1 MASSLVKTS
10 VISDVGTFHCVN
22 LDPDHTVETL
32 DASSGTLYKV
42 EIDNTA
48 NIVPVY
54 VKLYDSTS
62 TVNVGG
68 DATTSPDWV
77 FMCPASVTRVY
88 SSPTGTTYGSG
99 LKAICVTVGGTA
111 AGSTA
116 ASTAPASNVI
126 YRILIAT

>member
-1 MASSLVKTS
+1 MASALVKTS

-48 NIVPVY
+48 NSVPVY
-54 VKLYDSTS
+54 VKLYDT
-62 TVNVGG
+62 TGGVNVG
-68 DATTSPDWV
+68 DDSATAPEWV

-99 LKAICVTVGGTA
+99 LKAVCVTVGGTA
-111 AGSTA
+111 LNSTA

-126 YRILIAT
+126 YRILIST

>member
-1 MASSLVKTS
+1 MASALVKTS

-22 LDPDHTVETL
+22 LDPDHNVETL

-42 EIDNTA
+42 EIDNSA
-48 NIVPVY
+48 NTVPVY

-88 SSPTGTTYGSG
+88 SSPTGTTYGNG
-99 LKAICVTVGGTA
+99 LKAICVTA
-111 AGSTA
+111 AGTDLNGTA
-116 ASTAPASNVI
+116 ASTAPASNVT